1 MTIELDSEIYYNR
14 RRHAARHT
22 DSYLFHQLIP
32 YIGNKRKLLPLIHK
46 AIIATGVKRG
56 DTFIDLF
63 AGSGVVSRF
72 AKRINLRVVANDWEP
87 YTLPINRSAIAIND
101 IPPFTTFGG
110 YENAIAH
117 LNGLPG
123 IEGWITRNLCPQDD
137 DDPQHDT
144 DRMFF
149 MRKNGMRIDAMR
161 DEIADWTATGQINAD
176 EEAAL
181 LATLLYS
188 TCYVSNTSG
197 VFKGFHRGWGG
208 STGVALYRIK
218 SDVQLSPAIYYDNGQ
233 QNMAICGDA
242 GISSTTITADIAYI
256 DPPYNQ
262 HPYGSNY
269 HILNSVTLWD
279 KLQIPAEL
287 TRGNKSAIRTDWR
300 TLRRSAYNKS
310 GDAIAAYQQLISNAD
325 AKHIITSYSTDGL
338 MTVQDMLEINC
349 SRGAVQLFM
358 QEYKRYRVSPT
369 RTSKKP
375 LNVEFVIVTDTT
387 KPANISPK
395 ELTQQIFSYETSALA
410 EHRENRKREE

>member
-1 MTIELDSEIYYNR
+1 
-14 RRHAARHT
+14 
-22 DSYLFHQLIP
+22 
-32 YIGNKRKLLPLIHK
+32 
-46 AIIATGVKRG
+46 
-56 DTFIDLF
+56 
-63 AGSGVVSRF
+63 
-72 AKRINLRVVANDWEP
+72 
-87 YTLPINRSAIAIND
+87 
-101 IPPFTTFGG
+101 
-110 YENAIAH
+110 
-117 LNGLPG
+117 
-123 IEGWITRNLCPQDD
+123 
-137 DDPQHDT
+137 
-144 DRMFF
+144 
-149 MRKNGMRIDAMR
+149 
-161 DEIADWTATGQINAD
+161 
-176 EEAAL
+176 
-181 LATLLYS
+181 
-188 TCYVSNTSG
+188 
-197 VFKGFHRGWGG
+197 
-208 STGVALYRIK
+208 
-218 SDVQLSPAIYYDNGQ
+218 VQLSPAIYYDNGQ

-242 GISSTTITADIAYI
+242 GMSSTTIAADIAYI

-300 TLRRSAYNKS
+300 TLRRSAYNKL

-338 MTVQDMLEINC
+338 MKVEDMLEINC

-395 ELTQQIFSYETSALA
+395 ELTQQIYSYETSALA
-410 EHRENRKREE
+410 EHKENRTSE

>member
-1 MTIELDSEIYYNR
+1 MTIECDSEIYYDR
-14 RRHAARHT
+14 KRHAARYT

-32 YIGNKRKLLPLIHK
+32 YIGNKRKLLPLIHQ
-46 AIIATGVKRG
+46 AIIAAGVERG
-56 DTFIDLF
+56 DSFTDLF
-63 AGSGVVSRF
+63 AGSGVVARF
-72 AKRINLRVVANDWEP
+72 AKRINLRVTANDWEP
-87 YTLPINRSAIAIND
+87 YSLPINQCAITINNTPSF
-101 IPPFTTFGG
+101 INIGG
-110 YENAIAH
+110 YENAISV

-123 IEGWITRNLCPQDD
+123 VEGWVTENLCPRDD
-137 DDPQHDT
+137 DNLNDES

-161 DEIADWTATGQINAD
+161 EMIAVWRADGTIDET

-181 LATLLYS
+181 LAPLLYS

-218 SDVQLSPAIYYDNGQ
+218 SDIRLSPAVFYDNSLR
-233 QNMAICGDA
+233 NNAICGDA
-242 GISSTTITADIAYI
+242 GQTAKNIAVDIAYI

-279 KLQIPAEL
+279 KPQIPANL
-287 TRGNKSAIRTDWR
+287 DRGNKSAIRTDWR
-300 TLRRSAYNKS
+300 TLRRSAYNRA
-310 GDAIAAYQQLISNAD
+310 GDAIAAYSQLIINAD
-325 AKHIITSYSTDGL
+325 ARHIITSYSTDGL
-338 MTVQDMLEINC
+338 MKVQDMMEVNC
-349 SRGAVQLFM
+349 ARGAVQLFM

-375 LNVEFVIVTDTT
+375 LNVEFVILTDTT
-387 KPANISPK
+387 KPTNTCPEK
-395 ELTQQIFSYETSALA
+395 LTKQIFSYETNALA
-410 EHRENRKREE
+410 EHPENR